1 MQAQGSKSSEPD
13 MEGTIFTLIKGL
25 CELSDR
31 RADIVSVEK
40 RVLARGF
47 TLDNLEKTLQDYQNL
62 NLLMVSNGYVTLLD

>member
-1 MQAQGSKSSEPD
+1 